1 MDQQHETFQRR
12 PQALEKDRFD
22 EVVKRAAAH
31 GVAAGLHIAGGG
43 DKNHRAF
50 EAFQQRAVN
59 QVHALTVREII
70 IEQDQ
75 PRLVALQQ
83 GASLLKRARDP
94 DDAQVEIL
102 FDILAMQFGKMR
114 LIFHN
119 DHIKR
124 LAVRHGLLLF
134 QKE

>member
-1 MDQQHETFQRR
+1 M
-12 PQALEKDRFD
+12 
-22 EVVKRAAAH
+22 
-31 GVAAGLHIAGGG
+31 
-43 DKNHRAF
+43 
-50 EAFQQRAVN
+50 
-59 QVHALTVREII
+59 
-70 IEQDQ
+70 
-75 PRLVALQQ
+75 QQ